1 MLQSE
6 LLLSQE
12 LVPLASPYPNFA
24 VPVAGLWQPPANA
37 VLGGEGAKGSKKASQ
52 KQVGEG
58 QEVTIIRV

>member
-12 LVPLASPYPNFA
+12 LVPLASPYPDFA

-37 VLGGEGAKGSKKASQ
+37 VLGGEGAKGWIKRQ

-58 QEVTIIRV
+58 QEVTVIRV